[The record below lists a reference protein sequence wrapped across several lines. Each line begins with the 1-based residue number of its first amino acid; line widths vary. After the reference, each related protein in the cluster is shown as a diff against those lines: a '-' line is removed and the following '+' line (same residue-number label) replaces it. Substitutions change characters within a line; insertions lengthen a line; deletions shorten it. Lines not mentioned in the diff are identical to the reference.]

1 MKRGNPMMKYKI
13 FMGIVEK
20 IAPPKLAEEWDHSG
34 IQIHC
39 ENQGIERVLL
49 CLDVTKAT
57 IKEAQE
63 LNVDMIISHH
73 PFIFD
78 GIYSL
83 DVTDPMGM
91 KIQELVKSNISVY
104 AAHTTYD
111 KSNGGNTVMMG
122 KRLGLLGYPLSG
134 KASGED
140 QDFSVLIAE
149 PKNPLELDELIER
162 VRTGLD
168 LASNEIRLV
177 ESHQENIRRIGLCAG
192 SGGEYLKQMIGEKCQ
207 VYITGD
213 VKYHMAVEARES
225 GIILLDP
232 GHFGSEKFFAQDF
245 AKQLSTLVGPE
256 VKIVVSKFDVNPF
269 AL

>member
-1 MKRGNPMMKYKI
+1 MMKYET
-13 FMGIVEK
+13 FMDIVEK

-39 ENQGIERVLL
+39 ENQGIGRVLL

-57 IKEAQE
+57 IKEAKE
-63 LNVDMIISHH
+63 LQVDMIISHH

-83 DVTDPMGM
+83 DATDPMGM
-91 KIQELVKSNISVY
+91 KIQELIKNNISVY
-104 AAHTTYD
+104 VAHTTYD

-122 KRLGLLGYPLSG
+122 KRLGLMGFPLKG

-140 QDFSVLIAE
+140 QDFSVLVAE
-149 PKNPLELDELIER
+149 TTVPLALDQLIER
-162 VRTGLD
+162 VRAGLD
-168 LASNEIRLV
+168 LTSNEIRLV
-177 ESHQENIRRIGLCAG
+177 NGNQNPIRKIGLCAG
-192 SGGEYLKQMIGEKCQ
+192 SGGEYLKQMIDEKCQ

-213 VKYHMAVEARES
+213 VKYHMAVEAQEA
-225 GIILLDP
+225 GITLLDP

-245 AKQLSTLVGPE
+245 AKQLSVLAGSE
-256 VKIVVSKFDVNPF
+256 VEIFVSNFDLNPYVV
-269 AL
+269 